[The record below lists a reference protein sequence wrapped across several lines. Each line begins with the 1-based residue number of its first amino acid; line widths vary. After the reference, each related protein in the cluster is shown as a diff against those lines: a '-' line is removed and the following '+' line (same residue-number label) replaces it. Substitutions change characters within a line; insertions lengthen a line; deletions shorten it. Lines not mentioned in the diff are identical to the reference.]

1 MAQRNQPSSFLPH
14 TAGQMQGDGL
24 QEEAPVAG
32 VLSHAVAHLSYTSW
46 NNLQTGG
53 RPQTGHAGHS
63 G

>member
-1 MAQRNQPSSFLPH
+1 MTQKNQPSSYLPR

-32 VLSHAVAHLSYTSW
+32 VLSHAITQLCYTCW